1 MYQKLT
7 ILFAFAVLS
16 ISLTAQK
23 KTDYSKTIETKVSA
37 ILPKVIEWRR
47 HIHQYPELSNREYKT
62 AEYIAAHLESLG
74 IKVQKGVA
82 VTGVVGILEGGKPGP
97 VIALRADMDALP
109 VLERVNIPFASKEMA
124 EYLGQQVPVMHACG
138 HDAHVAM
145 LMGAAEIL
153 ASMKKD
159 IAGTVKFIF
168 QPAEEGAPG
177 EEEGGAELMV
187 KEGVLDNPR
196 VDAIFGIHISSSIP
210 AGQIRYKEGPYMAS
224 SDWLTIKIKGRQA
237 HGSAPWT
244 GIDPVVT
251 GAQVINQLQS
261 IVSRR
266 QNIIQAPVVITVAK
280 FHAGVRNNIIPE
292 DALLEGTIRTLDPVM
307 QKVVHQRVKTA
318 IAGIAEASGAEIEV
332 EIDTKTPVVFNDSS
346 LVNKTLPLLQKAAG
360 SNNVRTHLWTTGA
373 EDFAFYGEKIPAFFF
388 YLGGMPVGND
398 PATAPGHHTPDFY
411 IDDSRLDVGV
421 KAFCEIVMG
430 YKP

>member
-1 MYQKLT
+1 MLKPVA
-7 ILFAFAVLS
+7 ILLLLIASLPS
-16 ISLTAQK
+16 IAQK
-23 KTDYSKTIETKVSA
+23 KTDYSKTIESKSNAV
-37 ILPKVIEWRR
+37 LPKVIEWRR
-47 HIHQYPELSNREYKT
+47 HLHQYPELSNREYKT
-62 AEYIAAHLESLG
+62 AEYIANHLKSLG
-74 IKVQKGVA
+74 IEVQQNVA
-82 VTGVVGILEGGKPGP
+82 KTGVVGILKGGKPGP

-109 VLERVNIPFASKEMA
+109 VKERTNLPFASKQTG
-124 EYLGQQVPVMHACG
+124 EYLGQEVPVMHACG

-145 LMGAAEIL
+145 LMGAAEVL
-153 ASMKKD
+153 SSMKND

-177 EEEGGAELMV
+177 DEEGGADLMI
-187 KEGVLDNPR
+187 KEGVLENPK

-224 SDWLTIKIKGRQA
+224 SDWLTIKIKGKQA

-251 GAQVINQLQS
+251 GAQVINQLQT

-292 DALLEGTIRTLDPVM
+292 EALLEGTIRTLDPNM
-307 QKVVHQRVKTA
+307 QKEVHQRIKTA
-318 IAGIAEASGAEIEV
+318 VAGIAEASGTEITV
-332 EIDTKTPVVFNDSS
+332 EIDTKTPVVVNDSS
-346 LVNKTLPLLQKAAG
+346 LVKKIIPALEKAAG
-360 SNNVRTHLWTTGA
+360 KENVRTHLWTTGA
-373 EDFAFYGEKIPAFFF
+373 EDFAFFGEKIPAFFF
-388 YLGGMPVGND
+388 YLGGMPAGND
-398 PATAPGHHTPDFY
+398 PAKAPGHHTPDFF

-421 KAFCEIVMG
+421 KAFCEIILG
-430 YKP
+430 Y